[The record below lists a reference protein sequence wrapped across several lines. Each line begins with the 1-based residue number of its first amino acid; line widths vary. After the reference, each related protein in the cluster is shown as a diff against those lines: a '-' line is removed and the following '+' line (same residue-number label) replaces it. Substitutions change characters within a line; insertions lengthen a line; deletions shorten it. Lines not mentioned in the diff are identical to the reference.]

1 MSFCVIAHDLGM
13 APDNWQEAFG
23 DGFIQAV
30 AGAAGCGTGV
40 RRPDDDS
47 IDWTL
52 YSRLPTRPKIDL
64 QVKTWTG
71 DDGKNSYLSYPLK
84 VKNYRDLIL
93 SNVSDPRILVV
104 VTVPKSRSDWISC
117 TPNEFALHKAAYW
130 VSLLG
135 AKATSNTTAVTV
147 KIPRQNLFTA
157 DKLQELMLQADA
169 GAPLS

>member
-30 AGAAGCGTGV
+30 AGAAGCGTAI

-52 YSRLPTRPKIDL
+52 YSRLPTRPKIDV

-71 DDGKNSYLSYPLK
+71 DDGKNTYLSYPLK
-84 VKNYRDLIL
+84 IKNYHDLIIG
-93 SNVSDPRILVV
+93 NVSDPRILVV
-104 VTVPKSRSDWISC
+104 VTVPKDRGSWLYC
-117 TPNEFALHKAAYW
+117 TTDEFRLHRAAYW

-135 AKATSNTTAVTV
+135 QPATSNTKTVTV
-147 KIPRQNLFTA
+147 QIPRANLFTA

-169 GAPLS
+169 GTPLS